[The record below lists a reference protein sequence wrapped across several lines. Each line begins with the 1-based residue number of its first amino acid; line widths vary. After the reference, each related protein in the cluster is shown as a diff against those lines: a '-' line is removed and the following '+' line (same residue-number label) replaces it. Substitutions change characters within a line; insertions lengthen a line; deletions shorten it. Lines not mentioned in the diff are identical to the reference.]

1 MHLLLRIIAGAA
13 ALYLTVLL
21 GQHWHLGLSVAPGLA
36 GIEATAIA
44 AFVLGVANAVV
55 RPLVMLLA
63 LPVTCAT
70 FGLFGL
76 VVNALLFWAVGQG
89 VPGFHVRGVEA
100 ALFGSVVMGV
110 VSGVLNFLVVRSG
123 ERGRR

>member
-1 MHLLLRIIAGAA
+1 MHLLLRIAASAA

-21 GQHWHLGLSVAPGLA
+21 SQHWHLGLFVKHGIA

-44 AFVLGVANAVV
+44 ALVLGIANGVV
-55 RPLVMLLA
+55 RPLVLLLA
-63 LPVTCAT
+63 LPITCAT

-76 VVNALLFWAVGQG
+76 VVNAVLFWLAGQY

-100 ALFGSVVMGV
+100 ALFGSVVMGL
-110 VSGVLNFLVVRSG
+110 VSAVLNALVVKPG
-123 ERGRR
+123 ERGGR

>member
-1 MHLLLRIIAGAA
+1 MHLLLRIAA
-13 ALYLTVLL
+13 SAVALYLTVLL
-21 GQHWHLGLSVAPGLA
+21 GQHWHLRLFVTHGLA

-44 AFVLGVANAVV
+44 ALVLGIANGVV
-55 RPLVMLLA
+55 RPLVLLLA

-76 VVNALLFWAVGQG
+76 IVNAVLFWLVGQY

-100 ALFGSVVMGV
+100 ALFGSIVMGL
-110 VSGVLNFLVVRSG
+110 VSAVLNALVVKPG
-123 ERGRR
+123 ERGGR

>member
-1 MHLLLRIIAGAA
+1 MHLLLRIVAGAV

-21 GQHWHLGLSVAPGLA
+21 GQHWHLGLSAAA
-36 GIEATAIA
+36 GMKGVEATAVA
-44 AFVLGVANAVV
+44 AVVLGAANAVV

-63 LPVTCAT
+63 LPLTCAT
-70 FGLFGL
+70 LGLFGFI
-76 VVNALLFWAVGQG
+76 VNAALFWAVGQF

-100 ALFGSVVMGV
+100 ALFGSVVMGL
-110 VSGVLNFLVVRSG
+110 VSAILNALVVKPG